1 MASESDVEWLKSHPL
16 SFEIIYALSVL
27 KEPTPTKIAD
37 KLDRGLSTISEG
49 LSRLVEETNLI
60 PKPKQSE
67 QDSRKWVY
75 SLSKPNI
82 VSDLLKSDELVQA
95 YAENSSRLRKVP
107 PILMEIFIDKIN
119 LELSDF
125 SPKRDVWV
133 LSVLGI
139 ESPTSTLKT
148 SKGDIYLDVIRLLDR
163 EKNKIHE
170 YIGKIIDVKYQSEEN
185 IKVLPLILL
194 SPTFT
199 QTNEEPIKDLIEKL
213 GDEKLQIKPIIQF
226 LDDISLVDSYTV
238 HKISEL
244 IKDTINQ
251 FE

>member
-1 MASESDVEWLKSHPL
+1 MGIFLIKTKYC
-16 SFEIIYALSVL
+16 IY
-27 KEPTPTKIAD
+27 
-37 KLDRGLSTISEG
+37 
-49 LSRLVEETNLI
+49 
-60 PKPKQSE
+60 
-67 QDSRKWVY
+67 
-75 SLSKPNI
+75 
-82 VSDLLKSDELVQA
+82 LLKSDELVQA